1 MGLVIVNTSLLS
13 VPVCNHQVPSA
24 GRDPMV
30 QREGSHSRRAQKSS
44 LGAGFLSDS
53 CQDRKIGVMLAFS
66 LLELWGFVG
75 WG

>member
-13 VPVCNHQVPSA
+13 VPVCNQQVPSA
-24 GRDPMV
+24 GRGV
-30 QREGSHSRRAQKSS
+30 ILGEHRSHP
-44 LGAGFLSDS
+44 LGLGLYLTLVKT
-53 CQDRKIGVMLAFS
+53 RKIGAMLAFS